1 MRNINE
7 EIKKMWPTHP
17 IGEIA
22 KVVGLTYLAV
32 QHRGHRMGLP
42 RKKRGAPPKAIPIG
56 MSKLPLCLCPGHFA
70 SDQRSYDILL
80 ETLRH
85 GHH

>member
-1 MRNINE
+1 
-7 EIKKMWPTHP
+7 MWPTHP

-42 RKKRGAPPKAIPIG
+42 RKKRGAPQKAIPIG
-56 MSKLPLCLCPGHFA
+56 KSLLPLCLCPGHFA
-70 SDQRSYDILL
+70 ADQRSYEIIMESL
-80 ETLRH
+80 
-85 GHH
+85 HHDHP

>member
-1 MRNINE
+1 
-7 EIKKMWPTHP
+7 MWPTHP

-42 RKKRGAPPKAIPIG
+42 RKKRGAPPRPTLKMI
-56 MSKLPLCLCPGHFA
+56 SHLPFCISPGHFA
-70 SDQRSYDILL
+70 TDQRSYEIIMESRNHD
-80 ETLRH
+80 H
-85 GHH
+85 S